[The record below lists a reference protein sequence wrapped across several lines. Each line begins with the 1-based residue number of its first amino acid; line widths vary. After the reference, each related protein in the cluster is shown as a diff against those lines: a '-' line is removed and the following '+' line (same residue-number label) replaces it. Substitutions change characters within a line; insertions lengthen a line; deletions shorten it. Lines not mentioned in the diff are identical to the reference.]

1 MYTVSSTRHQ
11 FGSPNLVPVISNK
24 IQLFYNMFSL
34 ILTHFHINYCGS
46 KQYTASILSK
56 MDCRLLDLQS
66 GDMKGDDFTGR

>member
-1 MYTVSSTRHQ
+1 
-11 FGSPNLVPVISNK
+11 
-24 IQLFYNMFSL
+24 MFSL